1 LSNRLD
7 ISSLADIN
15 KLERVL
21 HLNHQRA
28 MLEKM
33 RSEEVLQD
41 EQFLIQRVLGFGPV
55 RLLNSLFPHSHKLPL
70 FELLK
75 EAQFLYMVV
84 GVTLNQPLPKRNEL
98 YWSVVFVQR

>member
-1 LSNRLD
+1 
-7 ISSLADIN
+7 
-15 KLERVL
+15 
-21 HLNHQRA
+21 

-55 RLLNSLFPHSHKLPL
+55 RLFNSLFPHPHKLPL
-70 FELLK
+70 FELLE
-75 EAQFLYMVV
+75 EAQLLYMVV